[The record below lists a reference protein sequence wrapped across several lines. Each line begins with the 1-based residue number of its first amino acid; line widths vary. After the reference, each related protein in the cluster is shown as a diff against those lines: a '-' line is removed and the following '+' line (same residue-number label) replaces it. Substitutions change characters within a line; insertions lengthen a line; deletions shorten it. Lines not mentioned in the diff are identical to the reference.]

1 MRLSCLLH
9 KMHLCIGVMFG
20 IINGAKRLLAKA
32 YKKKIMG
39 RKCTGRLKGL
49 LFEISIFVG
58 VHKR

>member
-1 MRLSCLLH
+1 
-9 KMHLCIGVMFG
+9 MHLYNKVMFG

-39 RKCTGRLKGL
+39 RECTDRLKGL